1 MGRTAAAAAAAKDY
15 NFVCE
20 LNIKVTIMVDGI

>member
-1 MGRTAAAAAAAKDY
+1 MGRTAAAAAAKDY